1 MIVTVFLSR
10 LFQRQRCRSWPRP
23 AKEGGSKMIYA
34 RLFPKRQEVRQPI
47 VTSSVIRHHGRLA
60 RQLRSAAIRRVFVEC
75 FRMACRSLMRK
86 PLGPALDDGPQ
97 ASSKAIPKAL

>member
-23 AKEGGSKMIYA
+23 AKEGGSEMIYA
-34 RLFPKRQEVRQPI
+34 RLFPKRQEAPQLI
-47 VTSSVIRHHGRLA
+47 VTSDVITHHGRLA
-60 RQLRSAAIRRVFVEC
+60 RQLRNAAIRRVFVDC
-75 FRMACRSLMRK
+75 FRVVCRPLVRK
-86 PLGPALDDGPQ
+86 PPGPPLDDRPQ